1 MNKKK
6 FLYLIINIAFAVLVM
21 LFDYLFLSS
30 YLAKDEKS
38 IYVTYKIIA
47 SAGFVLMNVFNIIY
61 TKLAFNKKYNHW
73 FIYFLLAAQVVVFI
87 ADIVLEYNFMLGA
100 IVFACGHLV
109 FLSSFFILEKIKVR
123 DIIFMLLFSIPAV
136 LVVIFYPY
144 LAAGDMFVVLIAYA
158 FIIGSMVGKAFSNTL
173 SNINRLL
180 KWTVFIGV
188 LMFFLSDMM
197 LLFANFTDRNV
208 ISWETIVIFKYF
220 CLFLYYPSNII
231 LALASGLSVITNNN
245 RFEGMSDGRRLWCR
259 IYQLCFKVALPLLPY
274 RKPKL
279 IEGVENIP
287 AVLFEKKINKV
298 IIITDK
304 SIINLGLADNLFNS
318 LKNNN
323 IDYVVYDGTVPNPTI
338 TCIEEA
344 RQIYLDNKCEGI
356 IALGGGSAMDL
367 AKIVGARIVKPK
379 QSVPQMKGLLHI
391 HKKLPLLIAIPT
403 TAGTGSETTI
413 AAVITDSSTHD
424 KYPINDFSLIPH
436 YAVLDYKLTLGLPRG
451 LTSTTGMDALTHAV
465 EAFIG
470 NTRTPE
476 TKKMAINAV
485 KLVKE
490 NLYECYINPTNPV
503 ARQNML
509 LASHYAGIAFT
520 KSYVGYVHAIAH
532 SLGGKYGIP
541 HGLANAVIL
550 PVVLKEYGYKA
561 YKKLAHLAY
570 EANIASKDENIDI
583 AANKFISWI
592 LEMNEKM
599 NIPTGFEQIKE
610 EDINEMSAK
619 ADSEGNPLYPV
630 PVLYDKEQLGEIY
643 RKLTLLNN

>member
-1 MNKKK
+1 MNKKRI
-6 FLYLIINIAFAVLVM
+6 FFTIINLMFAGIVI

-30 YLAKDEKS
+30 YLAKDDKS

-47 SAGFVLMNVFNIIY
+47 SAGFVLMNVFNIVFA
-61 TKLAFNKKYNHW
+61 KLAFNKKYKHW
-73 FIYFLLAAQVVVFI
+73 FIYFLLAAQIVVFV
-87 ADIVLEYNFMLGA
+87 ADIILEYNFMLGA

-109 FLSSFFILEKIKVR
+109 FLSSFFILEKFKLR
-123 DIIFMLLFSIPAV
+123 DLVFMLLFSIPAV

-144 LAAGDMFVVLIAYA
+144 LAAGDMFIVLVAYA

-173 SNINRLL
+173 SNINRFL
-180 KWTVFIGV
+180 KWTIFIGV

-197 LLFANFTDRNV
+197 LLFANFTDRNI
-208 ISWETIVIFKYF
+208 ISWETIVVFKYL
-220 CLFLYYPSNII
+220 CLFLYYPSNVI
-231 LALASGLSVITNNN
+231 LAFASGVSVITDNK

-259 IYQLCFKVALPLLPY
+259 IYQLCFKIALPLLPY

-287 AVLFEKKINKV
+287 SVLFEKKVKKV

-318 LKNNN
+318 LKENNLE
-323 IDYVVYDGTVPNPTI
+323 YVVYDGTVPNPTI

-344 RQIYLDNKCEGI
+344 RQSYLDTKCEGI

-436 YAVLDYKLTLGLPRG
+436 YAVLDYKLTIGLPRG

-476 TKKMAINAV
+476 TKKMAITAV

-490 NLYECYINPTNPV
+490 NLYECYINPTNPT

-509 LASHYAGIAFT
+509 IASHYAGIAFT

-550 PVVLKEYGYKA
+550 PVVLEEYGTKV

-570 EANIASKDENIDI
+570 EADIASNEDTLEV
-583 AANKFISWI
+583 AAQKFISWI
-592 LEMNEKM
+592 YQMNEKM
-599 NIPTGFEQIKE
+599 NIPTKFEQIKE
-610 EDINEMSAK
+610 EDIVEMATK

-630 PVLYDKEQLGEIY
+630 PVLYDKEQLVKIY
-643 RKLTLLNN
+643 RKLI